1 MGGPEL
7 WAALNYGLGVRTGPS
22 SGVGCREVPGRSE
35 QQDKTTARQGGG
47 QLGGSV
53 EAGVGV
59 GEAQTLARPFC
70 FAGSDVLQWI
80 SQRLW
85 ISGLGE
91 CPFCPQPTEGFR
103 ARHPGAYLGAA
114 G

>member
-1 MGGPEL
+1 M
-7 WAALNYGLGVRTGPS
+7 
-22 SGVGCREVPGRSE
+22 
-35 QQDKTTARQGGG
+35 
-47 QLGGSV
+47 GGSV

-70 FAGSDVLQWI
+70 LAGSDVLQWI

-91 CPFCPQPTEGFR
+91 SPFCPQPTEGFR
-103 ARHPGAYLGAA
+103 ARHPRVYLGAA
-114 G
+114 R